1 MFQKRHFKVLA
12 AWVCSRADVPEAAC
26 LSLAIMLKMHSRHF
40 KAVRFFQACGYSR
53 DDANR
58 LAERVDRECVI

>member
-1 MFQKRHFKVLA
+1 MFQKRHFNVLA

-26 LSLAIMLKMHSRHF
+26 LSLALMLKQDNRHF

-53 DDANR
+53 DDADR
-58 LAERVDRECVI
+58 LAERVDKECGI